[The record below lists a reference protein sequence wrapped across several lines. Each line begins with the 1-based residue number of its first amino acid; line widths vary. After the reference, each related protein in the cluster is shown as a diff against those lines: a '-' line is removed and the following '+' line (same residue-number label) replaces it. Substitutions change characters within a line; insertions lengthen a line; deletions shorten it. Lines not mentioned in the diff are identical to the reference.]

1 MPIYLFLSHQNHTAF
16 SIKLKVFLKKQC
28 KNLLKILLFSLNWVE
43 FKKWI
48 SRGTKCYEVWRFT
61 YLTLHAALMW
71 LKFHSKSWLNYNY
84 GLWLRKLVVRWTKQ
98 QDKPLRV
105 KFSVVDVP
113 NMVIQIR
120 ERFNIFGMLYQKTQP
135 CPYPFHLVTRS
146 NSKQL
151 PKVVS
156 LYILSNQNT

>member
-1 MPIYLFLSHQNHTAF
+1 
-16 SIKLKVFLKKQC
+16 
-28 KNLLKILLFSLNWVE
+28 
-43 FKKWI
+43 
-48 SRGTKCYEVWRFT
+48 
-61 YLTLHAALMW
+61 MW
-71 LKFHSKSWLNYNY
+71 LRFHSKSWLNYNY

-135 CPYPFHLVTRS
+135 CPYPFHIVTRS

-156 LYILSNQNT
+156 LYVLNNQNTEVRLGNQLTQANDVKAKWHFFQQWMLDTYLEYFKITVIPSICWFPTSFLYLKKR